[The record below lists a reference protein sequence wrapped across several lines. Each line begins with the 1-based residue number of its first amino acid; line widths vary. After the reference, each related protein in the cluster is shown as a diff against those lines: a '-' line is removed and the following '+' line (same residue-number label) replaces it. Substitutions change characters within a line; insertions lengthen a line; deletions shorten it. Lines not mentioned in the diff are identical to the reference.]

1 MTKDQDK
8 VVNMAL
14 KEGRCVN
21 CGSLLILDPKMEKG
35 QCLFCGAVFLNEDA
49 FAAMQLPGDHEF
61 PNEEQ
66 PEYTG
71 PPLVVQPVRDAVFA
85 PQVTQRR
92 VKGRKVDE
100 FVLPQL
106 DIPDFKMSAKSRIL
120 ITSVIAGLLVIFLA
134 VAFLLSL
141 KRDGERAEIKEHFVA
156 DLEHE
161 LSGIAIEQMK
171 SDAVIVVLKNSVS
184 EQQAAEIFLDYAKA
198 RAEVIGY
205 DENDFS
211 ASANSITMRIATPEG
226 GFLITEPAE
235 PADLVLDRA
244 MTKLD

>member
-1 MTKDQDK
+1 
-8 VVNMAL
+8 MAQ

-21 CGSLLILDPKMEKG
+21 CGSLLILDTKMEKG

-49 FAAMQLPGDHEF
+49 FAAMQLPADHEF

-71 PPLVVQPVRDAVFA
+71 PSLVVQPVRDAVFA
-85 PQVTQRR
+85 PQVTQRK
-92 VKGRKVDE
+92 VKGKKIDE
-100 FVLPQL
+100 FVPPQM
-106 DIPDFKMSAKSRIL
+106 DIPDFKMPAKSRIL
-120 ITSVIAGLLVIFLA
+120 ITSVIAGLLVVFLA
-134 VAFLLSL
+134 VAFFLSL
-141 KRDGERAEIKEHFVA
+141 KRDGDRTKIKERFVA

-161 LSGIAIEQMK
+161 LSGIAIEQMNCG
-171 SDAVIVVLKNSVS
+171 SVIVVLKKSVN
-184 EQQAAEIFLDYAKA
+184 EQQAAEIFLNYAKA

-226 GFLITEPAE
+226 GFLIAEPDE
-235 PADLVLDRA
+235 PADLVPDRA